1 MEIYI
6 INTHNGLLC
15 ETVYNGS
22 YYHELYIGY
31 TKREAKRLFA
41 EYVKEEE
48 AKYFY
53 NQKKAV

>member
-1 MEIYI
+1 MEITI
-6 INTHNGLLC
+6 TAIHSGLLC

-31 TKREAKRLFA
+31 TRREARKSFR
-41 EYVKEEE
+41 EYVLEEE

-53 NQKKAV
+53 EERA